1 MLADQAAGA
10 AANDSSLAIASAIS
24 SRPTYDQAI
33 GRFQGRK
40 GRRGRARPPCSR
52 DDPSLP
58 RPEAS

>member
-33 GRFQGRK
+33 GRFHGRK